1 MKKLIYALRFMTVI
15 PIKWKENEN
24 MGEVARSIS
33 FFPIVGIII
42 GLSNFAVYYIVSLLF
57 SPLFTSVVVV
67 VWWIFITGGL
77 HLDGLGDTADGVWGG
92 TTKERRLEIMKD
104 SRSGVFGVLTLIAF
118 LLLKTAVLNEMFSF
132 SKGSAL
138 SLLISAPVIGRWT
151 SVFSIYFF
159 KSARKEG
166 LGNFF
171 KENISLKEL
180 IITFILTLLPVF
192 YFSRFSGI
200 ITLVLVTIGIFFS
213 SRYFKGKLGGLTGD
227 IYGAQCESSE
237 LLSLIIMLILIF
249 SGITI

>member
-1 MKKLIYALRFMTVI
+1 MTVI